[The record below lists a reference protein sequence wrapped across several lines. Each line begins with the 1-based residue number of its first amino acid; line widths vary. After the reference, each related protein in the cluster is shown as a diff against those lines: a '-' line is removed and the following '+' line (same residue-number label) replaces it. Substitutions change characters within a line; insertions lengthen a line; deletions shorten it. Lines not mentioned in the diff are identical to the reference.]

1 MVMGYIIC
9 AIYHNNMS
17 ALEYLNYYLKRH
29 ICCSLCIKET
39 SGRQLVAQ
47 LTSKLFENKIFIRTS
62 NRIK

>member
-29 ICCSLCIKET
+29 ICCSLYIKET
-39 SGRQLVAQ
+39 SGRQCRQCRQLLAQ
-47 LTSKLFENKIFIRTS
+47 LTSTLF
-62 NRIK
+62 

>member
-29 ICCSLCIKET
+29 NVCVCEAHFALKKQMVDNVTELL
-39 SGRQLVAQ
+39 QLN
-47 LTSKLFENKIFIRTS
+47 LLLFSNK
-62 NRIK
+62 